1 MTFAQF
7 KTQYHLNLNPQQEE
21 AVQALSGPVLLLAV
35 PGSGKTTVLVS
46 RIGYLIAQGVPPE
59 NILTMTYTVSAAR
72 DMSRRFAAFFGQP
85 LADRLEFRTING
97 VCSRIIRAYERT
109 QGRQAFQLL
118 EDIGRQAA
126 IIGEICRRQSG
137 EFASESTVKAVQTA
151 ITYVKNSMIS
161 GEDLEQVEVEGVEF
175 PPIYQEYCRLLRT
188 HQLMDYDDQMIY
200 AHRILKQLPQ
210 LLEQFRR
217 RYPYL
222 CVDEAQDTS
231 KIQHAILRLLAGQN
245 GNLFLV
251 GDEDQSIYGFRAAY
265 PQALTQFESIYPG
278 AKVLYLE
285 QNYRSTRPIVAAAQ
299 KFIEQNKNRRP
310 KHMKAVRRE
319 GPALKEIWVQDRSAQ
334 YRYLAQVAQDCKEE
348 TAILYRDNDSA
359 LPLIDLLERQGIPYR
374 CRQVDSGFFTH
385 RVVRDIVDILTLAQ
399 DPWDGD
405 AFLRVYYKLGAGISR
420 AAAEQAA
427 AQCGPDT
434 SPILELVASL
444 PGTSPWTRRQCK
456 ALQTH
461 MANLLTQRADRGVYR
476 IVHFM
481 GYGDYLEQRGMDQS
495 KTQILEALGA
505 NEPTPGGLLERL
517 EVLRE
522 LVRAGSSQNDCPFIL
537 STIHSSKGLEYK
549 RVILMDVADG
559 LLPKTL
565 PGPDASSQELDAY
578 EEERRLF
585 YVGMT
590 RAKEELWVMRFRRS
604 ELTSRFASSLF
615 SKSKEESKKAVPL
628 SPRAV
633 PDLVA
638 IEQTSRRCVPG
649 ATLCH
654 RSFGPG
660 QVVSRSGDI
669 ISVRFA
675 DGTERR
681 FSLSAALRLGQF
693 QLAEEKQ

>member
-1 MTFAQF
+1 
-7 KTQYHLNLNPQQEE
+7 
-21 AVQALSGPVLLLAV
+21 
-35 PGSGKTTVLVS
+35 
-46 RIGYLIAQGVPPE
+46 
-59 NILTMTYTVSAAR
+59 
-72 DMSRRFAAFFGQP
+72 
-85 LADRLEFRTING
+85 
-97 VCSRIIRAYERT
+97 
-109 QGRQAFQLL
+109 
-118 EDIGRQAA
+118 
-126 IIGEICRRQSG
+126 
-137 EFASESTVKAVQTA
+137 
-151 ITYVKNSMIS
+151 
-161 GEDLEQVEVEGVEF
+161 
-175 PPIYQEYCRLLRT
+175 
-188 HQLMDYDDQMIY
+188 
-200 AHRILKQLPQ
+200 
-210 LLEQFRR
+210 
-217 RYPYL
+217 
-222 CVDEAQDTS
+222 
-231 KIQHAILRLLAGQN
+231 
-245 GNLFLV
+245 
-251 GDEDQSIYGFRAAY
+251 
-265 PQALTQFESIYPG
+265 
-278 AKVLYLE
+278 
-285 QNYRSTRPIVAAAQ
+285 
-299 KFIEQNKNRRP
+299 
-310 KHMKAVRRE
+310 MKAVRGE

-385 RVVRDIVDILTLAQ
+385 WVVRDIVDILTLAQ

-565 PGPDASSQELDAY
+565 PGPDASSQDLDAY

-615 SKSKEESKKAVPL
+615 PKSKEEAKKAVPL

-649 ATLCH
+649 AALCH

-669 ISVRFA
+669 ILVRFA
-675 DGTERR
+675 DGVERR

-693 QLAEEKQ
+693 QLADSEE

>member
-118 EDIGRQAA
+118 EDTGRQAA

-200 AHRILKQLPQ
+200 AHRILKQFPQ

-299 KFIEQNKNRRP
+299 KFIEQNKNRRL
-310 KHMKAVRRE
+310 KHMKAVRGE
-319 GPALKEIWVQDRSAQ
+319 GPALKEIWVQDRNAQ
-334 YRYLAQVAQDCKEE
+334 YRPAPH
-348 TAILYRDNDSA
+348 RSA
-359 LPLIDLLERQGIPYR
+359 GTPGYSLPLPPGGQRLFHPPG
-374 CRQVDSGFFTH
+374 
-385 RVVRDIVDILTLAQ
+385 
-399 DPWDGD
+399 
-405 AFLRVYYKLGAGISR
+405 GAGYCGYPYSGSGPLGWR
-420 AAAEQAA
+420 CLPAGLLQA
-427 AQCGPDT
+427 G
-434 SPILELVASL
+434 
-444 PGTSPWTRRQCK
+444 GW
-456 ALQTH
+456 
-461 MANLLTQRADRGVYR
+461 
-476 IVHFM
+476 
-481 GYGDYLEQRGMDQS
+481 DQ
-495 KTQILEALGA
+495 
-505 NEPTPGGLLERL
+505 PGGGRT
-517 EVLRE
+517 
-522 LVRAGSSQNDCPFIL
+522 G
-537 STIHSSKGLEYK
+537 G
-549 RVILMDVADG
+549 
-559 LLPKTL
+559 
-565 PGPDASSQELDAY
+565 GP
-578 EEERRLF
+578 
-585 YVGMT
+585 V
-590 RAKEELWVMRFRRS
+590 
-604 ELTSRFASSLF
+604 
-615 SKSKEESKKAVPL
+615 
-628 SPRAV
+628 
-633 PDLVA
+633 
-638 IEQTSRRCVPG
+638 
-649 ATLCH
+649 
-654 RSFGPG
+654 
-660 QVVSRSGDI
+660 RSGYLSHSGTGCFAPRY
-669 ISVRFA
+669 ISLDPPPVQGPP
-675 DGTERR
+675 DPY
-681 FSLSAALRLGQF
+681 GQP
-693 QLAEEKQ
+693 AHPAG